1 MATSNTSAPSNRTAA
16 PGPSKAS
23 AVKLTVFTLAVLNVT
38 AVVSLRGLPSE
49 AVYGLTSAF
58 YYIFA
63 AIFFLIPVAI
73 VAAELATAWPQKGG
87 VFRWVGE
94 AFGPRWGFLAIFLLW
109 LQTTIWFPTVLTFGA
124 VAIAFAGPNM
134 KWDEALAANKLYT
147 ILIVLGVYWAATLV
161 TLRGLKSA
169 STIAKWGG
177 IIGTIIPAAIL
188 IVMGFVY
195 YFSGR
200 HIEVQ
205 MAWHD
210 LIPDFTNFNNLV
222 LAAGIFLFY
231 AGMEMNAIHVKDLDN
246 PTRNYP
252 TAILISSILT
262 VAIFVLG
269 TLAIAFVIPS
279 SQINLVQ
286 SLLITY
292 DDFFRVFGISW
303 ASPIMAIALA
313 LGVLGGVTVWVAGPS
328 SALLEV
334 GRAGYLPPFF
344 QKTNKHG
351 AASHII
357 LTQALIATAL
367 STMFVVLPS
376 VQAAYQILSQLT
388 VTLYLIMYLL
398 MFAAGISLRHTEP
411 HTPRPYKVP
420 FGAAGMWV
428 FAGVGL
434 VGATI
439 AFLLSFV
446 PPAQISVG
454 KPSTYVAFL
463 IAGNVIFV
471 GIALIIYA
479 MRKPHWTTAEG
490 AADFEPFGWQVEG
503 RHPTAVQGTVPH
515 AGSVTAPAT
524 ASPAG
529 TATTAPT
536 ATTANAQTAAARARP
551 PSAS

>member
-1 MATSNTSAPSNRTAA
+1 MASNNTNAPSNSTAA
-16 PGPSKAS
+16 PGASKAS
-23 AVKLTVFTLAVLNVT
+23 STVKLTVFTLAVLNVT

-124 VAIAFAGPNM
+124 VAIAFAGPNTT
-134 KWDEALAANKLYT
+134 WDQALASNKLYT
-147 ILIVLGVYWAATLV
+147 ILIVLGVYWGATVV
-161 TLRGLKSA
+161 TLHGLKSA

-200 HIEVQ
+200 SIEIQ
-205 MAWHD
+205 MSWHD

-231 AGMEMNAIHVKDLDN
+231 AGMEMNAIHVKDLNN

-252 TAILISSILT
+252 TAILISSVLT

-269 TLAIAFVIPS
+269 TLAIAFVIPK

-292 DDFFRVFGISW
+292 DDFFRTFGISW
-303 ASPIMAIALA
+303 AAPIMAIALA

-351 AASHII
+351 APSHII
-357 LTQALIATAL
+357 LTQALIVTFL

-411 HTPRPYKVP
+411 NTPRPYKVP
-420 FGAAGMWV
+420 FGHAGMWV
-428 FAGVGL
+428 FAGIGL
-434 VGATI
+434 IGATI

-446 PPAQISVG
+446 PPDQISVG
-454 KPSTYVAFL
+454 KPSTYVGFL
-463 IAGNVIFV
+463 IAGNVVFV
-471 GIALIIYA
+471 AIGLGIYA
-479 MRKPHWTTAEG
+479 MRKPHWKTADG
-490 AADFEPFGWQVEG
+490 SADFEPFGWQIEG

-515 AGSVTAPAT
+515 AGTVTAPVPATAT
-524 ASPAG
+524 AS
-529 TATTAPT
+529 TATTAPMT
-536 ATTANAQTAAARARP
+536 ASTTAATPPP